1 MKFFSK
7 HGCDYKGYGLAN
19 RLPRLDLSAFLNE
32 KLNDRTRPIVQDFCI
47 VCQSPGQT
55 DKDYQLIYCQG
66 GCSRAYHQHC
76 HTPLITVN
84 PAIDSVRWYC
94 SALCREN
101 RKLKKVG
108 MYLFELMLL
117 YDQILTCKYTSCR
130 ITS

>member
-1 MKFFSK
+1 MKLLSK

-32 KLNDRTRPIVQDFCI
+32 KLSDRTRPVVQDFCI

-84 PAIDSVRWYC
+84 PAIDPVRWYC
-94 SALCREN
+94 SALCKEN
-101 RKLKKVG
+101 RKLKKIG
-108 MYLFELMLL
+108 MYLFELVLL
-117 YDQILTCKYTSCR
+117 YD
-130 ITS
+130 